1 VRAGRALL
9 LVALLQSSCLGP
21 PPTVDRITIANP
33 TDYQLDVD
41 VTGEDR
47 QGWLPVAILEP
58 GSERPVGEVI
68 DQGEIWIF
76 RFLYLG
82 DPVMEV
88 SVTRDE
94 LEGSD
99 WRVVVPAE
107 VEQRLRE
114 RDAQRSG

>member
-1 VRAGRALL
+1 MSPGRTGRAGSLSPF
-9 LVALLQSSCLGP
+9 SSP
-21 PPTVDRITIANP
+21 APSA
-33 TDYQLDVD
+33 
-41 VTGEDR
+41 
-47 QGWLPVAILEP
+47 
-58 GSERPVGEVI
+58 PVGEVI
-68 DQGEIWIF
+68 DQSEIWIF